1 MRKIFLV
8 VATTATALLIGAGA
22 AQAQKYAVIDSEYIL
37 HKMPK
42 YRLAQEQV
50 DKLAAEYQKE
60 VDDLY
65 KKVDDMF
72 RTFQAEKMLL
82 TEDMKRRREGEIVA
96 KEKEAKE
103 LQRTYFGPDGA
114 LFKKREELLKPVQDM
129 LFNGVKDIAAEG
141 GYAVIFDA
149 ANNPSLIYINPRY
162 DKSDDVLK
170 RLGF

>member
-1 MRKIFLV
+1 MRKIFL
-8 VATTATALLIGAGA
+8 AATAAAALLLGASA

-42 YRLAQEQV
+42 YKQAQDQV
-50 DKLAAEYQKE
+50 DKLAAGYQKE

-65 KKVDDMF
+65 KKVDEMF

-82 TEDMKRRREGEIVA
+82 TEEMRRRRETEIVD

-103 LQRTYFGPDGA
+103 LQRTYFGPEGA

-129 LFNGVKDIAAEG
+129 LFNGVKDIATEG